1 MPITNR
7 QDASDVDQHITEIFD
22 AGSTVERV
30 ERIRRLF
37 VEKLDF
43 EASFQEEVSLEG
55 TRRGVTLPVAG
66 YRLASLE
73 TTEVVYVDL
82 FETEIDTERVL
93 KREASDAARLIS
105 ADRGAG
111 VLMVFTNRSCSQLH
125 FILPSFEGRNP
136 SLRRMVIE
144 RDLPRRTAVQQLSN
158 IYWEW
163 DRTGNIRSA
172 LEAVFDVEAVTR
184 EFFDEYKRVFN
195 RAMELV
201 EGFGEDHE
209 AKNLFVQTLFN
220 RLMFIYFLSRK
231 GWLRF
236 DGSNDYLNAL
246 WGSYAS
252 DVGQSNFYVDRLKQL
267 FFVGLNNPASRDLMG
282 GNSALNAVIGDVP
295 FLNGGLFDKADID
308 DDPDI
313 VVPDES
319 VEPILS
325 ELFDRFNFTVMEST
339 PLDVEVAVDPE
350 MLGKMFEEL
359 VTGRHESGSYY
370 TPRPVVS
377 FMCREAL
384 KGYLAGRHP
393 EIAGEAIKSFVEDHD
408 TSRISEDEA
417 PAVGQS
423 LVEIT
428 VVDPACGSVAYLLG
442 MMQELV
448 DLRSSLY
455 SAQLKRN
462 ALSLYRTKLSIIERN
477 LYGADI
483 DDFAV
488 NIAMLRLWLS
498 LVIEHEDD
506 YPEPLP
512 NLDYKIVC
520 GDSLLGPDPT
530 SEDGTDFHRHLTVE
544 SDLRGKKA
552 NYMRASEFN
561 DKQRFKHEI
570 DGVVATI
577 RGTMGDATPSDGT
590 VDWSIDFADVFA
602 ANDGFDVVVAN
613 PPYVRYQEISRDY
626 KSKLKPIYGEATV
639 GQSDLYCYFYVR
651 ALQVLR
657 SSGVHVFVCSNSWL
671 DVAYGAKL
679 QAHLLKKARVDAV
692 YESAVERQFSTAQIN
707 TIISV
712 ISKSRGGDDHRIR
725 FVSLRGMFE
734 TAISDKTQRREMLIS
749 EGELMGTSQG
759 AINSRGHRNFIGDK
773 WGAKYLR
780 APDIYHTIL
789 KARPENFV
797 RVGTIS
803 DVHRGIITG
812 ANGFFYLDEERI
824 RTWGIEDQF
833 CIPAMT
839 TPRQSKSILIDA
851 SKLPYKLFVCNE
863 TKANLRGTSALE
875 YIEFGER
882 QGFHRKSAPRS
893 RKLWYSLGTRH
904 ASTNAINIFIS
915 STARTVLTTQALLF
929 SDNFQIINSE
939 SVSPANLSASMNS
952 SITQLVI
959 NVEGRANFGEGALEI
974 QTYEVAKLPIVDPR
988 LLPDFKANIFRA
1000 TDWDVLSPSHERRL
1014 IDEAAFDVLGLT
1026 QGERDGVYEGVRELV
1041 ENRIR
1046 RARSV

>member
-7 QDASDVDQHITEIFD
+7 QDASDVDQHITEIFG

-55 TRRGVTLPVAG
+55 TRRGVTLPTVG

-82 FETEIDTERVL
+82 SETKIDTDRVL
-93 KREASDAARLIS
+93 KREASDAAQLIS
-105 ADRGAG
+105 ADHGAD

-267 FFVGLNNPASRDLMG
+267 FFVGLNNPSSRDLMG

-370 TPRPVVS
+370 TPRLVVS

-428 VVDPACGSVAYLLG
+428 VVDPACGSGAYLLG

-455 SAQLKRN
+455 SAQLKRD

-530 SEDGTDFHRHLTVE
+530 SEGGTDFYRHLTVE

-552 NYMRASEFN
+552 RYMRASEFN

-602 ANDGFDVVVAN
+602 ANYGFDVVVAN
-613 PPYVRYQEISRDY
+613 PPYVRQEKIGES
-626 KSKLKPIYGEATV
+626 KSELRKLYADSTV
-639 GQSDLYCYFYVR
+639 ARSDLYCYFYVR
-651 ALQVLR
+651 ALQLLR
-657 SSGVHVFVCSNSWL
+657 TGGVQVFVCSNSWL
-671 DVAYGAKL
+671 DVGYGAKL
-679 QAHLLKKARVDAV
+679 QQHLLRNARVDAI

-712 ISKSRGGDDHRIR
+712 ISKSMSEVDEGIR
-725 FVSLRGMFE
+725 FVSLRDEFE
-734 TAISDKTQRREMLIS
+734 VAISDARKRRDTLMS
-749 EGELMGTSQG
+749 KAELMNASLGSADAQG
-759 AINSRGHRNFIGDK
+759 RRKFVGDK

-780 APDIYHTIL
+780 APDIYRTVMKKGEGKL
-789 KARPENFV
+789 V
-797 RVGTIS
+797 RLG
-803 DVHRGIITG
+803 DVASVRRGVTTG
-812 ANGFFYLDEERI
+812 ANDFFVLAREEAAK
-824 RTWGIEDQF
+824 WGIEDEFLEPVMLRSQES
-833 CIPAMT
+833 A
-839 TPRQSKSILIDA
+839 SIAVEVPNLNRRLFMCDAERRRLIGSGALDYIQWGEMKGYNQRRSVA
-851 SKLPYKLFVCNE
+851 G
-863 TKANLRGTSALE
+863 RG
-875 YIEFGER
+875 
-882 QGFHRKSAPRS
+882 
-893 RKLWYSLGTRH
+893 LWYNLGDRKRTRLAMNYQLH
-904 ASTNAINIFIS
+904 
-915 STARTVLTTQALLF
+915 STARTFYANEGMLV
-929 SDNFQIINSE
+929 SDNLQEIHGARESE
-939 SVSPANLSASMNS
+939 TQLCASMNS
-952 SITQLVI
+952 SITQLQF
-959 NVEGRANFGEGALEI
+959 NVTGRGNFGGGMIKI
-974 QTYEVAKLPIVDPR
+974 QTYELANMPIIDPGTLPALNDE
-988 LLPDFKANIFRA
+988 IFR
-1000 TDWDVLSPSHERRL
+1000 TPDWDVMSPSRERRL
-1014 IDEAAFDVLGLT
+1014 IDDAVFDVLGLT
-1026 QGERDGVYEGVRELV
+1026 QGERDGVYDGVRELV
-1041 ENRIR
+1041 ENRMR